1 MSSNSENR
9 PSSAS
14 TELLMLLTRCATS
27 ASVPIRWRSASANR
41 PSACS
46 GWRRS
51 WLAAGEEWVL
61 GAVGRLGLAACLVGG
76 HLLHLQLREQ
86 LQAALLER
94 DDARERALVAAAQHH

>member
-1 MSSNSENR
+1 MSSSSENR

-27 ASVPIRWRSASANR
+27 ASVPMRWRSASANR

-51 WLAAGEEWVL
+51 WLAAGL
-61 GAVGRLGLAACLVGG
+61 VGRD
-76 HLLHLQLREQ
+76 LLDLELREQ
-86 LQAALLER
+86 LQAALLQG
-94 DDARERALVAAAQHH
+94 DDARERALVAAAQHHGDPEDQEQD